1 MKSESKDSFN
11 QTLEKELNDEYEK
24 NKKIA
29 NCLNDLEKVIK
40 EENESVCPLQLTLS
54 NKYIVYDLM
63 KIKIQYLNEYM
74 EDDNSIKP
82 FILKAFESLFIK
94 DEDLNYEELDNKITA
109 FKKILGGLN
118 FDPSKIKE
126 QKEYIDNISKK
137 RKEWIRVIETL
148 SLRHKFMAFIFCV
161 VLNFTKNKE
170 TIAGFLIDFLKLIYD
185 NFIVN
190 FKLEELKE
198 IEEKKISES
207 LGPLLL
213 GNHANYFRIIIENKN
228 VVIKLYSIEETEK
241 AINEYECQSEDK
253 TPKDKDKALLQEQDL
268 EEEEEEEENSYNS
281 EVNSEPINEIADNQ
295 NKNEETQKEIIE
307 KEIPGIQSSEDS
319 QKTNQIDEIRI
330 KESNSN
336 EFKWMIQNLEKKIE
350 KMQNE
355 NKAINMKCKEIQ
367 NENKEINKK
376 YKEIQNENKKINKK
390 YKEINKKYKEIK
402 NENKEIRNQSKVME
416 NKNKVLENQIMTM
429 SESNKM
435 KSIKN
440 QNKLEKIETKLSIV
454 ESDLNLIKTRDALKV
469 FIDFFYRGFNFHE
482 QLSYE
487 ERVEKIY
494 KIINSF
500 KSLKANDTNLLKM
513 IKKLLKN
520 SIIKLK
526 LGNCDAHSLDLTKSA
541 LFQIFNIIDPKKECK
556 EIVLRLNGIQADSI
570 IMGIIESRENYY
582 YNKVKLEQEE
592 KVWFEKLTDEK
603 FNSIFKKK

>member
-11 QTLEKELNDEYEK
+11 QALEKELNDEYEK
-24 NKKIA
+24 NQKIA
-29 NCLNDLEKVIK
+29 NCLNDLEKYIK
-40 EENESVCPLQLTLS
+40 QENDLVCPLQLALS
-54 NKYIVYDLM
+54 NKYIAYDLM

-82 FILKAFESLFIK
+82 FCLKAFESLFIK
-94 DEDLNYEELDNKITA
+94 DEGLNYEELDNKITA

-161 VLNFTKNKE
+161 ILNFTKNKE

-185 NFIVN
+185 NFTVN

-241 AINEYECQSEDK
+241 AINECECQSEDN

-319 QKTNQIDEIRI
+319 QKTNQINEIRI

-350 KMQNE
+350 KLQNE
-355 NKAINMKCKEIQ
+355 N
-367 NENKEINKK
+367 
-376 YKEIQNENKKINKK
+376 
-390 YKEINKKYKEIK
+390 KEINKKYKEIK
-402 NENKEIRNQSKVME
+402 NENKEIRNQ
-416 NKNKVLENQIMTM
+416 NKVLENKIMTM

-500 KSLKANDTNLLKM
+500 KSLKANDTNPLKM

-526 LGNCDAHSLDLTKSA
+526 LGNCYAHSLDLTKSA
-541 LFQIFNIIDPKKECK
+541 LLQIFNIIDPKKECK
-556 EIVLRLNGIQADSI
+556 EIVLRLNDIQADAI
-570 IMGIIESRENYY
+570 IMGIIKSRMNYY

-603 FNSIFKKK
+603 FNSIFKK

>member
-11 QTLEKELNDEYEK
+11 QALEKELNDEYEK
-24 NKKIA
+24 NQKIA
-29 NCLNDLEKVIK
+29 NCLNDLEKYIK
-40 EENESVCPLQLTLS
+40 QENDLVCPLQLALS

-82 FILKAFESLFIK
+82 FCLKAFESLFIK
-94 DEDLNYEELDNKITA
+94 DEGLNYEELDNKITA

-118 FDPSKIKE
+118 FDPSKNKE

-161 VLNFTKNKE
+161 ILNFTKNKE
-170 TIAGFLIDFLKLIYD
+170 TIAGFLINFLKLIYD
-185 NFIVN
+185 NFTVN

-241 AINEYECQSEDK
+241 AINECECQSEDN

-268 EEEEEEEENSYNS
+268 EEEEKEEENSYNS

-319 QKTNQIDEIRI
+319 QKTNQINEIRI

-350 KMQNE
+350 KLQNE
-355 NKAINMKCKEIQ
+355 N
-367 NENKEINKK
+367 
-376 YKEIQNENKKINKK
+376 
-390 YKEINKKYKEIK
+390 KEINKKYKEIK
-402 NENKEIRNQSKVME
+402 NENKEIRNQ
-416 NKNKVLENQIMTM
+416 NKVLENKIMTM

-526 LGNCDAHSLDLTKSA
+526 LGNCYAHSLDLTKSA
-541 LFQIFNIIDPKKECK
+541 LLQIFNIIDPKEECK
-556 EIVLRLNGIQADSI
+556 EIVLRLNGIQADEI

-603 FNSIFKKK
+603 FNSIFKK

>member
-11 QTLEKELNDEYEK
+11 QALEKELNDEYEK
-24 NKKIA
+24 NQKIA
-29 NCLNDLEKVIK
+29 NCLNDLEKYIK
-40 EENESVCPLQLTLS
+40 QENDLVCPLQLALS

-82 FILKAFESLFIK
+82 FCLKAFESLFIK
-94 DEDLNYEELDNKITA
+94 DEGLNYEELDNKITA

-161 VLNFTKNKE
+161 ILNFTKNKE

-185 NFIVN
+185 NFTVN

-241 AINEYECQSEDK
+241 AINECECQSEDN

-268 EEEEEEEENSYNS
+268 EEEEKEEENSYNS

-319 QKTNQIDEIRI
+319 QKTNQINEIRI

-350 KMQNE
+350 KLQNE
-355 NKAINMKCKEIQ
+355 N
-367 NENKEINKK
+367 
-376 YKEIQNENKKINKK
+376 
-390 YKEINKKYKEIK
+390 KEINKKYKEIK
-402 NENKEIRNQSKVME
+402 NENKEIRNQ
-416 NKNKVLENQIMTM
+416 NKVLENKIMTM

-526 LGNCDAHSLDLTKSA
+526 LDNCYAHSLDLTKSA
-541 LFQIFNIIDPKKECK
+541 LLQIFNIIDPKEECK
-556 EIVLRLNGIQADSI
+556 EIVLRLNGIQADAI

-603 FNSIFKKK
+603 FNSIFKK